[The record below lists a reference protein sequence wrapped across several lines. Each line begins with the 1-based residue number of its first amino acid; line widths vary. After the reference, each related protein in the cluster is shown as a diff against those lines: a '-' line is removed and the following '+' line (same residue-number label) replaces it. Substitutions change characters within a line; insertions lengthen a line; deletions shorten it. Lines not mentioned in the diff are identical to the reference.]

1 MSDPDLWPCHSGVLG
16 FSTVIAHIT
25 TADFVS
31 NDLFSLPRPLA
42 GGHSSSGRSA
52 PQPSCSCGCLSV
64 SVSVQPAGTRAA
76 WCSIPRAP
84 RAPRAP
90 AACPPG
96 AGHPGACWLRVG
108 AMGAPLPTPSRAEPT
123 CRAPGA
129 SPAAGGCRFLLRGQ
143 RAPLPG
149 RSSRA
154 QQGRAWLFWGRHH
167 GVAGGRLPALC
178 PPAPRQAGAQAEGG
192 LAGGGC
198 GRRWPGLKGVRG
210 ALFRAMVPLFARCG
224 DIWASLLPCRGP
236 GPLAHRSSVILQKTT
251 QLFWELKRPNT
262 QRVLR
267 GGALRLAGSAQERA
281 VFKESGT
288 LP

>member
-108 AMGAPLPTPSRAEPT
+108 AMGAPLPTPSRAEPSLPAG
-123 CRAPGA
+123 RPAP
-129 SPAAGGCRFLLRGQ
+129 
-143 RAPLPG
+143 APLPAAAASCSAAKG
-149 RSSRA
+149 RRFLGGAAGPSRA
-154 QQGRAWLFWGRHH
+154 VPGCFGAGTMGWQGGDSQPCAPPPRGRQELRPR
-167 GVAGGRLPALC
+167 GGLRGAAVGGGGR
-178 PPAPRQAGAQAEGG
+178 
-192 LAGGGC
+192 
-198 GRRWPGLKGVRG
+198 V
-210 ALFRAMVPLFARCG
+210 
-224 DIWASLLPCRGP
+224 S
-236 GPLAHRSSVILQKTT
+236 
-251 QLFWELKRPNT
+251 
-262 QRVLR
+262 RV
-267 GGALRLAGSAQERA
+267 
-281 VFKESGT
+281 
-288 LP
+288 